1 MSKRFRMF
9 AGPNGSRKST
19 LIKTIRNDFSI
30 GYFVNADEIEN
41 FLNQHKYLLLENYL
55 KKKITQQDWEN
66 FTADYQDDVRFKNRA
81 FPKFSISDN
90 ILTLKDPKNTID
102 SYVASVIAEFLRLQ
116 LLLETSNFSFETV
129 MSHLS
134 KVDFLQQAKK
144 AGFKTYLYF
153 ICTQD
158 PEINIA
164 RVHNR
169 VYKGGHDVENEKIKE
184 RYYRSLELLPKA
196 FLLAGRVFVI
206 DNSNVNRTVI
216 LEKNGKDVLL
226 HTSKVPE
233 WVNEFL
239 LKKIETQ

>member
-1 MSKRFRMF
+1 MF
-9 AGPNGSRKST
+9 AGPNGSGKST
-19 LIKTIRNDFSI
+19 LIKTIRNDFNI

-41 FLNQHKYLLLENYL
+41 LLNQHKYLLLENYL
-55 KKKITQQDWEN
+55 KKKITQKDWEEFIEN
-66 FTADYQDDVRFKNRA
+66 YQNDIRFKNRT

-90 ILTLKDPKNTID
+90 ILTLKISTNTID

-129 MSHLS
+129 MSHTS

-169 VYKGGHDVENEKIKE
+169 VYKGGHDVENKKIKE

-196 FLLAGRVFVI
+196 FLLADRAFVI

-216 LEKNGKDVLL
+216 LEKNDKDVLL

-239 LKKIETQ
+239 LKKLETQ

>member
-9 AGPNGSRKST
+9 AGPNGSGKST
-19 LIKTIRNDFSI
+19 LIKTIRDEFNI

-41 FLNQHKYLLLENYL
+41 FLNKHKYLLLENYL
-55 KKKITQQDWEN
+55 KKKITQDDWEAFAKN
-66 FTADYQDDVRFKNRA
+66 YQDDIRFKDRV
-81 FPKFSISDN
+81 FPEFSISDN
-90 ILTLKDPKNTID
+90 ILTLKEPANTID

-116 LLLETSNFSFETV
+116 LLLGTSNFSFETV
-129 MSHLS
+129 MSHSS

-196 FLLAGRVFVI
+196 FLLADRVF
-206 DNSNVNRTVI
+206 NR
-216 LEKNGKDVLL
+216 
-226 HTSKVPE
+226 
-233 WVNEFL
+233 
-239 LKKIETQ
+239 

>member
-9 AGPNGSRKST
+9 AGPNGSGKST
-19 LIKTIRNDFSI
+19 LIKAIRDEFNI

-41 FLNQHKYLLLENYL
+41 SLNKHKYLLLENYL
-55 KKKITQQDWEN
+55 KKKIMQDDWEDFAKN
-66 FTADYQDDVRFKNRA
+66 YQDDIRFKDRV
-81 FPKFSISDN
+81 FPKFNISDN
-90 ILTLKDPKNTID
+90 ILTFKKPINTID

-129 MSHLS
+129 MSHSS

-144 AGFKTYLYF
+144 AGFKIYLYF

-169 VYKGGHDVENEKIKE
+169 VYKGGHNVENEKIKE

-196 FLLAGRVFVI
+196 FLKADRVFVI
-206 DNSNVNRTVI
+206 DNSNVNRTVV
-216 LEKNGKDVLL
+216 LEKSGKEVLL
-226 HTSKVPE
+226 HTSKIPE

-239 LKKIETQ
+239 LKKIEIQ

>member
-1 MSKRFRMF
+1 MF
-9 AGPNGSRKST
+9 AGPNGSGKST

-41 FLNQHKYLLLENYL
+41 LLNQHKYLLLEDYL
-55 KKKITQQDWEN
+55 KKKITQEDWEN
-66 FTADYQDDVRFKNRA
+66 FTADYQDDVRFKGRI

-90 ILTLKDPKNTID
+90 IFTLKEPKNKID
-102 SYVASVIAEFLRLQ
+102 SYIASVIAEFLRLQ

-196 FLLAGRVFVI
+196 FLLADRVFVI

-239 LKKIETQ
+239 LKKIEVQ

>member
-9 AGPNGSRKST
+9 AGPNGSGKST
-19 LIKTIRNDFSI
+19 LIKTIRNDFNI

-41 FLNQHKYLLLENYL
+41 LLNQHKYLLLENYL
-55 KKKITQQDWEN
+55 KKKITQKDWEEFIEN
-66 FTADYQDDVRFKNRA
+66 YQNDIRFKNRT
-81 FPKFSISDN
+81 FPKFNISDN
-90 ILTLKDPKNTID
+90 ILTLKISTNTID

-129 MSHLS
+129 MSHTS
-134 KVDFLQQAKK
+134 KVDFLQQTKK

-169 VYKGGHDVENEKIKE
+169 VYKGGHDVENKKIKE
-184 RYYRSLELLPKA
+184 RYYRSLELLYAA
-196 FLLAGRVFVI
+196 FKSADRAFII
-206 DNSNVNRTVI
+206 DNTGVSRTVLI
-216 LEKNGKDVLL
+216 EKKGNEIIF
-226 HTSKVPE
+226 HEEHIPE
-233 WVNEFL
+233 WAAVYL
-239 LKKIETQ
+239 LDRL